1 MDEDFKQAYNK
12 LNIAQKEAVD
22 TIDGPVMVVAG
33 PGTGKTQI
41 LALRIANILQNTDTG
56 ANSILCLTF
65 TRSGVGAMKD
75 RLEKYIGSLS
85 RGVTINTFHSFASS
99 IVGKYYEVLDFSYPP
114 KLMDDSE
121 SVFLIDEIL
130 HTNDWEYIKTRT
142 NPSQYFNDLKGL
154 ISLLKK
160 ERLEPE
166 KFLDLIKI
174 DIESLQKDPESIS
187 SRGESKGEFK
197 KDIIKKIESLERTIE
212 VVKFYEVYE
221 NLKKERGMMDYDDV
235 LEYAVKIV
243 EDSDDARSDIKEE
256 YQYILIDEHQDSSFV
271 QNNFLKAV
279 WGDVEMPNIF
289 VVGDDRQLIYGFSGA
304 NISYFEE
311 FSHYFGKA
319 KLIILVENYR
329 STENILGLA
338 DELLI
343 SSITKEKLKS
353 NKKENVK
360 INLYQ
365 YNFPRDEILHIGL
378 MIKEMVEKGENL
390 NQFAILLPKN
400 KNVRQACNI
409 LSDMGIPIVSEKNV
423 SIFDINEVDSL
434 IRVLQIINNP
444 NDNVLLCES
453 ILDQTSGIDTFLA
466 HKFIK
471 SFSSQNG
478 YTLNRK
484 DFWDFTENTDKTLFS
499 DTNPVS
505 IWRGQLNNWINSTN
519 GERISKIVS
528 IVGNELLIEKSQ
540 NHEELLK
547 NVEIVRS
554 LIHLAISYEENP
566 TRNASRIASA
576 DGHTKAKLNDFL
588 QYFSRLREYNT
599 HINIAS
605 IGLNNGVHVM
615 TLHKSKGLE
624 YKYVF
629 IAHMNE
635 EILMSSKRNAFTLPE
650 KVKDLLDKKDIE
662 SAKRELYVAIT
673 RAKDILSISYSK
685 SDFEGKDLT
694 LAHIIEDL
702 NKDHF
707 IIKNNIQTEDEIIKK
722 DIKHFAL
729 KSSLDIENDTLKSV
743 MDFVKQKYTE
753 TNITVSML
761 NNFFIC
767 SWRWYFRNFLK
778 LPEVKSKSLVLGSA
792 VHSVIEF
799 ILKENSKPSDEAIK
813 VKIVFELKKEGI
825 DDIIELKKLTKDA
838 YDSIKNWLINYYE
851 KLAKDHE
858 SERNISFRDKNFPNL
873 NIYGKIDLTE
883 RLSNGDIIITDFKT
897 GSSKTVGMIEKK
909 DEENRLS
916 SYMRQLAMYSYLVQG
931 VE

>member
-1 MDEDFKQAYNK
+1 
-12 LNIAQKEAVD
+12 
-22 TIDGPVMVVAG
+22 
-33 PGTGKTQI
+33 
-41 LALRIANILQNTDTG
+41 
-56 ANSILCLTF
+56 
-65 TRSGVGAMKD
+65 
-75 RLEKYIGSLS
+75 
-85 RGVTINTFHSFASS
+85 
-99 IVGKYYEVLDFSYPP
+99 
-114 KLMDDSE
+114 
-121 SVFLIDEIL
+121 
-130 HTNDWEYIKTRT
+130 
-142 NPSQYFNDLKGL
+142 
-154 ISLLKK
+154 
-160 ERLEPE
+160 
-166 KFLDLIKI
+166 
-174 DIESLQKDPESIS
+174 
-187 SRGESKGEFK
+187 
-197 KDIIKKIESLERTIE
+197 
-212 VVKFYEVYE
+212 
-221 NLKKERGMMDYDDV
+221 
-235 LEYAVKIV
+235 
-243 EDSDDARSDIKEE
+243 
-256 YQYILIDEHQDSSFV
+256 
-271 QNNFLKAV
+271 
-279 WGDVEMPNIF
+279 
-289 VVGDDRQLIYGFSGA
+289 
-304 NISYFEE
+304 
-311 FSHYFGKA
+311 
-319 KLIILVENYR
+319 
-329 STENILGLA
+329 
-338 DELLI
+338 
-343 SSITKEKLKS
+343 
-353 NKKENVK
+353 
-360 INLYQ
+360 
-365 YNFPRDEILHIGL
+365 
-378 MIKEMVEKGENL
+378 
-390 NQFAILLPKN
+390 
-400 KNVRQACNI
+400 
-409 LSDMGIPIVSEKNV
+409 
-423 SIFDINEVDSL
+423 
-434 IRVLQIINNP
+434 
-444 NDNVLLCES
+444 
-453 ILDQTSGIDTFLA
+453 
-466 HKFIK
+466 
-471 SFSSQNG
+471 
-478 YTLNRK
+478 
-484 DFWDFTENTDKTLFS
+484 
-499 DTNPVS
+499 
-505 IWRGQLNNWINSTN
+505 
-519 GERISKIVS
+519 
-528 IVGNELLIEKSQ
+528 
-540 NHEELLK
+540 
-547 NVEIVRS
+547 
-554 LIHLAISYEENP
+554 
-566 TRNASRIASA
+566 
-576 DGHTKAKLNDFL
+576 
-588 QYFSRLREYNT
+588 
-599 HINIAS
+599 
-605 IGLNNGVHVM
+605 M

-931 VE
+931 VEGGKIVAESRLLFLEENPKEKNYLYKTHIDSEVIDLLIRDIKDYENELIIGSWVSRPCHFKPYGTSNTECEYCKIANKIFVDN